1 MATTAQEIAL
11 MKKDIETL
19 KEDVKE
25 INDKLDRLMVKLL
38 DPDEGLVVR
47 VNKNT
52 DRLDERDIELPMW
65 LRNLEQFKQMQRW
78 KSNVTKALWGLYF
91 AVIGYIVKLI
101 GYLYVDNK
109 TTLTSHIKVLQEEVI
124 TLRDDY
130 KKLNDKFIETLKNI
144 R

>member
-19 KEDVKE
+19 GEDVKE

-52 DRLDERDIELPMW
+52 ERLDE
-65 LRNLEQFKQMQRW
+65 
-78 KSNVTKALWGLYF
+78 
-91 AVIGYIVKLI
+91 
-101 GYLYVDNK
+101 
-109 TTLTSHIKVLQEEVI
+109 
-124 TLRDDY
+124 
-130 KKLNDKFIETLKNI
+130 
-144 R
+144 

>member
-19 KEDVKE
+19 REDVKE

-52 DRLDERDIELPMW
+52 SRLDRRDIELPMW
-65 LRNLEQFKQMQRW
+65 LGNLEEFKRMQRW
-78 KSNVTKALWGLYF
+78 KSNVTKALWGLY
-91 AVIGYIVKLI
+91 ASIIGYIVKLI
-101 GYLYVDNK
+101 
-109 TTLTSHIKVLQEEVI
+109 
-124 TLRDDY
+124 
-130 KKLNDKFIETLKNI
+130 FW
-144 R
+144 

>member
-1 MATTAQEIAL
+1 MATTAKEIAL
-11 MKKDIETL
+11 MKKDIEIL
-19 KEDVKE
+19 RGDVKE
-25 INDKLDRLMVKLL
+25 INDKLDRLMIKLL

-101 GYLYVDNK
+101 
-109 TTLTSHIKVLQEEVI
+109 
-124 TLRDDY
+124 
-130 KKLNDKFIETLKNI
+130 FW
-144 R
+144 

>member
-19 KEDVKE
+19 REDVKE

-52 DRLDERDIELPMW
+52 SRLDRRDVELPMW
-65 LRNLEQFKQMQRW
+65 LGSLEEFKRMQRW
-78 KSNVTKALWGLYF
+78 KSNVTKALWGLY
-91 AVIGYIVKLI
+91 AAIIGYIVKLI
-101 GYLYVDNK
+101 
-109 TTLTSHIKVLQEEVI
+109 
-124 TLRDDY
+124 
-130 KKLNDKFIETLKNI
+130 FW
-144 R
+144 

>member
-1 MATTAQEIAL
+1 MKGIINFKDFASNPVSGVLLLALIA
-11 MKKDIETL
+11 
-19 KEDVKE
+19 
-25 INDKLDRLMVKLL
+25 
-38 DPDEGLVVR
+38 
-47 VNKNT
+47 
-52 DRLDERDIELPMW
+52 
-65 LRNLEQFKQMQRW
+65 
-78 KSNVTKALWGLYF
+78 
-91 AVIGYIVKLI
+91 I

>member
-1 MATTAQEIAL
+1 

-19 KEDVKE
+19 REDVKE

-52 DRLDERDIELPMW
+52 SRLDERDIELPMW

-78 KSNVTKALWGLYF
+78 KSNVTKALWGLYT
-91 AVIGYIVKLI
+91 AIVGYIIKLM
-101 GYLYVDNK
+101 
-109 TTLTSHIKVLQEEVI
+109 
-124 TLRDDY
+124 
-130 KKLNDKFIETLKNI
+130 FW
-144 R
+144 